1 MESNEGIEVDLEN
14 QVPEGDGLRL
24 VTVGLEPDAADQVRQ
39 AALQA
44 QIEVAATFPNY
55 SETLL
60 NGQLQGLLKNSN
72 ALVCLIDFDRNQDL
86 AVQTASGIQA
96 LAANHTT
103 LIALSAEEIPDL
115 ILHAM
120 RAGCTEYLTKPL
132 RVEQLAELLR
142 KLRDRWVS
150 TGQRSTHPSGRVMAF
165 MGVRGGAGTTT
176 IAVHL
181 ANFLALRQGQRTLIV
196 DQHPALGH
204 VALLF
209 GIDGHSYHLYELLQ
223 NISRLDLMLLKSYVA
238 YHSSGVEILP
248 SPDRLSEN
256 LRMDGDS
263 LGRAIRF
270 AASAYNFVLIDC
282 QTGLDELNLVTAAC
296 CDELYLVATPDVPAL
311 RDLARYLDRLRELQ
325 LAPAKL
331 KVIINQYGSG
341 RSVTIAQIEK
351 AIDHPVALT
360 LASDVAGLTRALDS
374 GQPISPEQRSEF
386 GNQIRKWAAEL
397 APVRSAPIEAKHR
410 FAFWL

>member
-1 MESNEGIEVDLEN
+1 MKSSEGTDVNQETQIPESEALC
-14 QVPEGDGLRL
+14 L
-24 VTVGLEPDAADQVRQ
+24 VTVGLDPGAADQVRQ
-39 AALQA
+39 ASVQA
-44 QIEVAATFPNY
+44 QFGVVTAFPSY

-60 NGQLQGLLKNSN
+60 DGQMRRLLSG
-72 ALVCLIDFDRNQDL
+72 AEELVCLIDFDKNMDL
-86 AVQTASGIQA
+86 AVQAAGGLQASA
-96 LAANHTT
+96 TNHTT
-103 LIALSAEEIPDL
+103 LIALSAEEHPDL

-142 KLRDRWVS
+142 KLKERYLS
-150 TGQRSTHPSGRVMAF
+150 TTQRSTGPSGRVLAF
-165 MGVRGGAGTTT
+165 MGVRGGAGATT

-181 ANFLALRQGQRTLIV
+181 ASFLARRQGKRTLIV
-196 DQHPALGH
+196 DQHSCLGH
-204 VALLF
+204 VALMF
-209 GIDGHSYHLYELLQ
+209 GIDGHRFNLNELLQ

-248 SPDRLSEN
+248 SPDRLSESI
-256 LRMDGDS
+256 RMDGDA

-325 LAPAKL
+325 LMPEKL
-331 KVIINQYGSG
+331 KVVLNQYGSG

-351 AIDHPVALT
+351 AIDHPVSLT
-360 LASDVAGLTRALDS
+360 LASDVGSLTRALDR
-374 GQPISPEQRSEF
+374 GQPISSEQKSEF

-397 APVRSAPIEAKHR
+397 APGQSAPIETKHR
-410 FAFWL
+410 FAFWN